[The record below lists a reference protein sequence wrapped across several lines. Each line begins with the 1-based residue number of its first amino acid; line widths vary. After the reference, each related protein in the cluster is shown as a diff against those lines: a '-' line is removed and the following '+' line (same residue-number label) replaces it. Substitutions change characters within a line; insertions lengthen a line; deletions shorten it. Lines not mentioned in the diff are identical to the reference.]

1 MMNKE
6 AEENR
11 TRVIIAKLLF
21 TGLRPYPAI
30 KKFLSSEV
38 NLHNFLS
45 VVFEISKSLKPEEK
59 SKVEEWIKFAEDDLF
74 AYETLYGAKRYGLA
88 LYHLQQTVE
97 KLVKANAIFFGIKEE
112 KDLYKY
118 QHNPDRFFVKFLE
131 SELIKKIRENNPLN
145 VKIEPLEPDKIEL
158 LKKLAEARL
167 RKDDDMK
174 AIKEILEM
182 DEKRLPSY
190 IKHLNSISFPLLS
203 VEGIEELSK
212 LEIGKSSKQ
221 LGGEIRKIGKRIDIE
236 KETENMII
244 RMQHAVGIS
253 LLLAPLSVLTPI
265 FESVGRYP
273 DEKRI
278 FTEDYGKDYEDI
290 NLLKYSDDL
299 ISMLKKIYQNYE
311 ESLGIEL

>member
-6 AEENR
+6 AEENKAR
-11 TRVIIAKLLF
+11 AIISKELS

-59 SKVEEWIKFAEDDLF
+59 SKVDEWIKFAEDDLF
-74 AYETLYGAKRYGLA
+74 AYEMLYGAKRYGLA

-97 KLVKANAIFFGIKEE
+97 KLVKANAIFFGIKKE

-118 QHNPDRFFVKFLE
+118 QHSPAKFFVEFLE

-145 VKIEPLEPDKIEL
+145 VKIELLEHNKIEL
-158 LKKLAEARL
+158 LKKLAEDRL

-182 DEKRLPSY
+182 DEKGLPSY
-190 IKHLNSISFPLLS
+190 IKFLNSISFPLLS
-203 VEGIEELSK
+203 VEGTEELSECVK
-212 LEIGKSSKQ
+212 KKISKSPKE
-221 LGGEIRKIGKRIDIE
+221 LRGEIRKIGKRIDIE
-236 KETENMII
+236 KVTENAII
-244 RMQHAVGIS
+244 QIQHAIGIS
-253 LLLAPLSVLTPI
+253 LLLAPLSFLTPI

-299 ISMLKKIYQNYE
+299 IPMLKKYIK
-311 ESLGIEL
+311 IMRRV